1 MYAQNLHQH
10 PRTFIRGRALLL
22 VIVLAVALLTVT
34 GFTFSARPPSPP
46 ANHDSNGDALA
57 TQANATGEETCPPM
71 PGPSLLEAYKF
82 ASKPFLAPGEVLT
95 YTVFLHNGSITDVVA
110 TVTDPV
116 PTPMT
121 YIPDSATENGIYY
134 TDTATLSWSAVTV
147 SAKSNVSLS
156 FAVTAP
162 LNSMTPTLVT
172 NVATITVGNLA
183 LHRDA
188 VVRLMPPAPPVYDL
202 AGSYKSASKRTLAPG
217 EVLTYTIYLRN
228 RGITDVV
235 AGVTDLVP
243 QVLTYIS
250 GTLTGD
256 GVFDPDAK
264 TLTWNG
270 VKIPAG
276 GSVPL
281 SFAVTTA
288 ADVMTPIRVIN
299 TAAITVSGTSFERE
313 TWVLLVPRE
322 SPVHHLYGSQ
332 KSASKYIVG
341 PGEVLTYTIHLHN
354 SGNSDVLADVMD
366 PVPAP
371 MTYLS
376 GTATGGDYQADT
388 ATLSWSAVRV
398 PAGDGVSLSF
408 AVTAP
413 LSVTTPTRVTNVATI
428 TVGSDSFPRK
438 ARVLIMP
445 QPVNLDTTP
454 PVVHS
459 LTIDDQDVLTSP
471 TVTLHISAT
480 DNVAVRWMYLREWSL
495 KTTPWPH
502 WQVTHSTGWLTYQ
515 ADYTWTLESQ
525 SGTHFVGVWVADEAF
540 NISKTDRRAFDFAS
554 LLLPGATV
562 RKFGLVPYLVH
573 YEAGVE
579 VSAVLTSTTGDADLY
594 VWYPGRFGR
603 PDRWRTQPLTATD
616 VVSFTTPRAGT
627 YLFLVHG
634 YTDTTYDLSI
644 TPGGG
649 PHAWPMAAMSISETD
664 QATPGKPDELT
675 SEPVLTVSGLD
686 PLDSAAA
693 PSEPT
698 TIYLPLV
705 MR

>member
-1 MYAQNLHQH
+1 M
-10 PRTFIRGRALLL
+10 
-22 VIVLAVALLTVT
+22 
-34 GFTFSARPPSPP
+34 
-46 ANHDSNGDALA
+46 
-57 TQANATGEETCPPM
+57 
-71 PGPSLLEAYKF
+71 
-82 ASKPFLAPGEVLT
+82 
-95 YTVFLHNGSITDVVA
+95 
-110 TVTDPV
+110 
-116 PTPMT
+116 
-121 YIPDSATENGIYY
+121 
-134 TDTATLSWSAVTV
+134 
-147 SAKSNVSLS
+147 
-156 FAVTAP
+156 
-162 LNSMTPTLVT
+162 
-172 NVATITVGNLA
+172 
-183 LHRDA
+183 
-188 VVRLMPPAPPVYDL
+188 
-202 AGSYKSASKRTLAPG
+202 
-217 EVLTYTIYLRN
+217 
-228 RGITDVV
+228 
-235 AGVTDLVP
+235 
-243 QVLTYIS
+243 
-250 GTLTGD
+250 
-256 GVFDPDAK
+256 
-264 TLTWNG
+264 
-270 VKIPAG
+270 
-276 GSVPL
+276 
-281 SFAVTTA
+281 
-288 ADVMTPIRVIN
+288 
-299 TAAITVSGTSFERE
+299 
-313 TWVLLVPRE
+313 
-322 SPVHHLYGSQ
+322 
-332 KSASKYIVG
+332 
-341 PGEVLTYTIHLHN
+341 
-354 SGNSDVLADVMD
+354 
-366 PVPAP
+366 
-371 MTYLS
+371 
-376 GTATGGDYQADT
+376 
-388 ATLSWSAVRV
+388 
-398 PAGDGVSLSF
+398 PAGDSVSLSF

-428 TVGSDSFPRK
+428 TVGSDSFQRE
-438 ARVLIMP
+438 ARVLVVP

-573 YEAGVE
+573 YEAGVK
-579 VSAVLTSTTGDADLY
+579 VSAVLTPTTGDADLY

-616 VVSFTTPRAGT
+616 VVTFTTPRAGT

-634 YTDTTYDLSI
+634 YTDATYDLSI

-649 PHAWPMAAMSISETD
+649 PRAWPMAAASISGTD

-698 TIYLPLV
+698 PIYLPLV